1 MRQIK
6 QLLFI
11 LLIAVTI
18 TQCNDLKS
26 SQDAELYFEGEVTY
40 MEIEGGFW
48 ALETNEETYEPTNLP
63 SEFQKDGLEVTVAAN
78 VEENKVSIRMVG
90 PIIRIVDITKR

>member
-1 MRQIK
+1 MKRIK

-11 LLIAVTI
+11 LLVAVTI
-18 TQCNDLKS
+18 TQCNDLTS

-48 ALETNEETYEPTNLP
+48 AIETSDETYEPTNLP
-63 SEFQKDGLEVTVAAN
+63 LEFQKDGLDVTVSAN
-78 VEENKVSIRMVG
+78 IEENMGSIRMVG

>member
-1 MRQIK
+1 MKRIK

-11 LLIAVTI
+11 LLVAVTI
-18 TQCNDLKS
+18 TQCNDLTS

-48 ALETNEETYEPTNLP
+48 AIETSDENYEPTNLP
-63 SEFQKDGLEVTVAAN
+63 SEFQKDGLDVTVSAN
-78 VEENKVSIRMVG
+78 IEENMGSIRMVG

>member
-1 MRQIK
+1 MKLIK

-11 LLIAVTI
+11 LLVAVTI
-18 TQCNDLKS
+18 TQCNDLQS

-48 ALETNEETYEPTNLP
+48 AIETSDETYDPTNLP
-63 SEFQKDGLEVTVAAN
+63 SEFQKDGLDVTVSAN
-78 VEENKVSIRMVG
+78 HTDRVSHRMVG
-90 PIIRIVDITKR
+90 PIIRIVNITKK

>member
-1 MRQIK
+1 MKRIK

-11 LLIAVTI
+11 LLVAVTI
-18 TQCNDLKS
+18 TQCNDLTS

-48 ALETNEETYEPTNLP
+48 AIETSDETYEPTNLP
-63 SEFQKDGLEVTVAAN
+63 SEFQKDGLDVTVSAN
-78 VEENKVSIRMVG
+78 IEENMGSIRMVG

>member
-11 LLIAVTI
+11 LLIAFTV

-26 SQDAELYFEGEVTY
+26 SKDADLYFEGEVTY

-48 ALETNEETYEPTNLP
+48 ALQTDEETYEPTNLP
-63 SEFQKDGLEVTVAAN
+63 TKFQKDGLEVTVSAN
-78 VEENKVSIRMVG
+78 VEENKVSFRMVHYQYC
-90 PIIRIVDITKR
+90 